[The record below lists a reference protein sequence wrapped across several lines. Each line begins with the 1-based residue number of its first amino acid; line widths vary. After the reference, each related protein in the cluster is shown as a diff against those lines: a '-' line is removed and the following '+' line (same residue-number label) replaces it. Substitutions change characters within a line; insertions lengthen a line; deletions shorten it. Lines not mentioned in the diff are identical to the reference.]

1 MNASDYLVLLATL
14 FVRHI
19 PTLVVALIGLWFAI
33 ARRRS
38 LGRVC
43 SWAVWGFSLLIAY
56 AFISAI
62 LQFALVSIQISEVQS
77 GARGESITQVGL
89 WMVATHPIF
98 IAGLAVLAR
107 AVFLDRRTGGVEE
120 MGPQPILS
128 GGT

>member
-1 MNASDYLVLLATL
+1 MNAIDYLTLLATF

-19 PTLVVALIGLWFAI
+19 PTLVVALIGLWFAV

-38 LGRVC
+38 LGRVS

-62 LQFALVSIQISEVQS
+62 LQFVLVSIQIGEVRS
-77 GARGESITQVGL
+77 GAGVESLTQVGL

-98 IAGLAVLAR
+98 IAGLAALAR
-107 AVFLDRRTGGVEE
+107 AVFLDRRAGRVEE
-120 MGPQPILS
+120 MRPLPIR
-128 GGT
+128 GAA